1 MHTARVYSRRTGW
14 NAPPGRCPRQHLL
27 CYSRP
32 VEIERRVQTRR
43 TSDVELLLKS
53 LLSAK
58 AA

>member
-1 MHTARVYSRRTGW
+1 MHTVEFIFAHWLEHSALVATHG
-14 NAPPGRCPRQHLL
+14 NHLL

-53 LLSAK
+53 LCSA
-58 AA
+58 